1 MKDFELTPK
10 MLTLGGVFYPTG
22 YAFILF
28 PDLEDAKR
36 VARELEL
43 ELEVELEVEVEVE
56 VDSDGMMLLTPEA
69 ILTQIGK
76 ADDRS
81 DVALPSVGTEGAT
94 VRKYVDLALEG
105 HYALMIPTPSQEA
118 TERIMAVVRQVPFS
132 YAQRYHMLVIEDLE

>member
-10 MLTLGGVFYPTG
+10 MLTLSGVFYPTG

-28 PDLEDAKR
+28 PDLEDATQ
-36 VARELEL
+36 VARELEAKM
-43 ELEVELEVEVEVE
+43 EVG
-56 VDSDGMMLLTPEA
+56 SDGIMRLTPDA

-76 ADDRS
+76 ADDQS

-94 VRKYVDLALEG
+94 VRKYVDLAREG
-105 HYALMIPTPSQEA
+105 HCALMIPTPSQEA

-132 YAQRYHMLVIEDLE
+132 YAQRYHLLVIEDLE

>member
-28 PDLEDAKR
+28 PDLEDAMR
-36 VARELEL
+36 VARELEA
-43 ELEVELEVEVEVE
+43 EVEVEMG
-56 VDSDGMMLLTPEA
+56 SDGIMLLTPDA

-76 ADDRS
+76 ADDQS
-81 DVALPSVGTEGAT
+81 DVELPSLGTEGAT
-94 VRKYVDLALEG
+94 VRKYVDLAREG

>member
-10 MLTLGGVFYPTG
+10 MLTMSGVFYPTG

-28 PDLEDAKR
+28 PDLEDAMR
-36 VARELEL
+36 VARELEA
-43 ELEVELEVEVEVE
+43 ELKMG
-56 VDSDGMMLLTPEA
+56 SDGIMLLTPDA

-76 ADDRS
+76 ADDQS
-81 DVALPSVGTEGAT
+81 DVELPSLGTEGAT
-94 VRKYVDLALEG
+94 VRKYVDLAREG

>member
-28 PDLEDAKR
+28 PDLEDAMR
-36 VARELEL
+36 VARELEA
-43 ELEVELEVEVEVE
+43 EVEVEVE
-56 VDSDGMMLLTPEA
+56 VGSDGIMLLTPDA

-76 ADDRS
+76 ADDQS

-94 VRKYVDLALEG
+94 VRKYVDLAREG

>member
-28 PDLEDAKR
+28 PDLEDAMR
-36 VARELEL
+36 VARELEA
-43 ELEVELEVEVEVE
+43 EAE
-56 VDSDGMMLLTPEA
+56 VDVGSDGIMLLTPDA

-76 ADDRS
+76 ADDQS
-81 DVALPSVGTEGAT
+81 DVELPSLGTEGAT
-94 VRKYVDLALEG
+94 VRKYVDLAREG

>member
-10 MLTLGGVFYPTG
+10 MLTMSGVFYPTG

-28 PDLEDAKR
+28 PDLEDAMR
-36 VARELEL
+36 VARELE
-43 ELEVELEVEVEVE
+43 VEVG
-56 VDSDGMMLLTPEA
+56 SDGIMLLTPDA

-76 ADDRS
+76 ADDQS
-81 DVALPSVGTEGAT
+81 DVELPSLGTEGAT
-94 VRKYVDLALEG
+94 VRKYVDLAREG

>member
-10 MLTLGGVFYPTG
+10 MLTMSGVFYPTG

-28 PDLEDAKR
+28 PDLEDAMR
-36 VARELEL
+36 VAR
-43 ELEVELEVEVEVE
+43 ELEVEVEVE
-56 VDSDGMMLLTPEA
+56 VGSDGIMLLTPDA

-76 ADDRS
+76 ADDQS
-81 DVALPSVGTEGAT
+81 DVELPSLGTEGAT
-94 VRKYVDLALEG
+94 VRKYVDLAREG